1 MDETYK
7 YWLATFQHMIGT
19 KKYSQITL
27 VEKIKELDLGIRVT
41 KGHLNAVYKERSGR
55 GNKKIKASLD
65 LQEAIARVYGLNH
78 LEFLH
83 AGQQILSNGNPLEK
97 SSDESGVLDETGPA
111 NPLYKEWSVED
122 LKALSV
128 DGFDQKIEEYTV
140 KVQDGLIQ
148 HAGYFINRVRTIAK
162 TRNQTEQERIRLLS
176 IIEASSDA
184 IKVNRADD
192 KVVTYENQAYKRLI
206 GRSLLWKPCPG
217 LCGETGEEC
226 YVDEVKVTGHAV
238 HTIRKWN
245 GRWYEI
251 VANPINKDGV
261 LHSVVAVIRDI
272 SGHYTKS
279 LESNHNKALL
289 QSLLSLTSDT
299 VSIFDESRQ
308 MVGATSHHHVEDV
321 ERPTDLNSFI
331 LYAGNLFHGIT
342 EAYEKLNQVYRDH
355 RECEFDAVNKRSGK
369 TWRFKATP
377 VFDQEEF
384 IGIMITSREV
394 P

>member
-7 YWLATFQHMIGT
+7 YWLAAFQHMIGT
-19 KKYSQITL
+19 KRYSQITL
-27 VEKIKELDLGIRVT
+27 VEKIKELHPDIRVT

-55 GNKKIKASLD
+55 GNKKVKASLD
-65 LQEAIARVYGLNH
+65 LQEAIAQVYGLNH

-83 AGQQILSNGNPLEK
+83 AGQQILGNKNPFERISN
-97 SSDESGVLDETGPA
+97 DSGLVDETEPV

-122 LKALSV
+122 LKVLSV
-128 DGFDQKIEEYTV
+128 DGFDQKIEEYTI
-140 KVQDGLIQ
+140 KVQEGMIQ
-148 HAGYFINRVRTIAK
+148 HAGYFINRVRTISK
-162 TRNQTEQERIRLLS
+162 TRNQAEQERIRLLS

-206 GRSLLWKPCPG
+206 GKSLLWKPCPG

-226 YVDEVKVTGHAV
+226 YVDEVKVSGHTV

-245 GRWYEI
+245 DRWYEI

-279 LESNHNKALL
+279 KKSNHNKARL
-289 QSLLSLTSDT
+289 QSLLSLSSDT
-299 VSIFDESRQ
+299 IIFFDENRQ
-308 MVGATSHHHVEDV
+308 VVGATHHHHVEDA

-331 LYAGNLFHGIT
+331 LYAGNLFNGVT
-342 EAYEKLNQVYRDH
+342 EEYEKLNQIYRDH
-355 RECEFDAVNKRSGK
+355 LECEFDAVNKGSGK
-369 TWRFKATP
+369 TWRVKAIP

-384 IGIMITSREV
+384 IGIMVVSSEV
-394 P
+394 I